1 MKRKRKE
8 MGFAMGLTGHTFGV
22 TVLKMD
28 RPAAGGFLGLTA
40 FQAEGCGLPLCG
52 NAYEVSV
59 TGLVSLSYGKISITS
74 ISHLRWLSP
83 LWCLT
88 APPSPR

>member
-22 TVLKMD
+22 RVLKMD

-40 FQAEGCGLPLCG
+40 FQAEGCGG
-52 NAYEVSV
+52 GFAAIFKVSV
-59 TGLVSLSYGKISITS
+59 TGFAFCVI
-74 ISHLRWLSP
+74 
-83 LWCLT
+83 
-88 APPSPR
+88 